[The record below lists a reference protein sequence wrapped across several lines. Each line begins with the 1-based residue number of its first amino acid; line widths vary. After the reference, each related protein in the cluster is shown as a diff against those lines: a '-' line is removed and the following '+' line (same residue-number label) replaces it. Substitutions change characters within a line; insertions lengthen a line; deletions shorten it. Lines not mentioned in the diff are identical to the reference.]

1 MLRSSAWVVAIG
13 VLSVMAAAVLV
24 RLFSAPGAW
33 FVVLLIWCVG
43 LVAGLAAV
51 IAEITPGVG
60 AAGGVFASALLA
72 VLFGMTIS
80 AAPLGAGA
88 TRPGLRDLLWLPLL
102 AVLAAAG
109 LCAMSGFYGV
119 RGGLHVARRRRT

>member
-1 MLRSSAWVVAIG
+1 MLRSSAWAIAIG
-13 VLSVMAAAVLV
+13 ALGVMAAAVLF
-24 RLFSAPGAW
+24 RIFSAPGAW

-51 IAEITPGVG
+51 IAEITPGTG
-60 AAGGVFASALLA
+60 AAGGVFASALVA
-72 VLFGMTIS
+72 VVLGMTIA
-80 AAPLGAGA
+80 AAPLAPGA

-102 AVLAAAG
+102 ALLAAAG

-119 RGGLHVARRRRT
+119 RAGLYVARRRKA